1 MIHQKKKIISELEEV
16 LKSNNILLD
25 DIWLFGS
32 QTDAVSDVD
41 IIIVYKKLKKIIFS
55 KFIKNLLKGGTIIYI
70 PCKNKKKIFLF
81 EDLKIFSIKKKRMV
95 KDSLDQRFHKYR
107 TLSSFLERY
116 YYARTLFDKVGTKIN
131 ENNFIDLKSVMF
143 SYDNFKKLNKY
154 FKIKKST
161 FDYSRTEYDN
171 IRQQFLKNKNKKKI
185 KRYFLKMKKRD
196 KKFFLESIKILNNSF
211 SYGKIK
217 PFLFNFNDK
226 KFYYTN
232 EKKNNVP
239 NIYGQVYNLYAT
251 RKKEI
256 SKKILSDFKP
266 KSKIYKLNKTFKK
279 YLLLKLQFLNDNYLD
294 LRKKKFKSGLYRF
307 KWYL

>member
-1 MIHQKKKIISELEEV
+1 MIHQKKKIINELEEV
-16 LKSNNILLD
+16 LKSNCILLD

-41 IIIVYKKLKKIIFS
+41 IIVVYKKLKKIIFS

-70 PCKNKKKIFLF
+70 PYKNKKKIFLF

-154 FKIKKST
+154 FKIEKST

-171 IRQQFLKNKNKKKI
+171 IRQQFLKNKNKKK
-185 KRYFLKMKKRD
+185 LKD
-196 KKFFLESIKILNNSF
+196 
-211 SYGKIK
+211 
-217 PFLFNFNDK
+217 
-226 KFYYTN
+226 
-232 EKKNNVP
+232 
-239 NIYGQVYNLYAT
+239 
-251 RKKEI
+251 
-256 SKKILSDFKP
+256 
-266 KSKIYKLNKTFKK
+266 TF
-279 YLLLKLQFLNDNYLD
+279 
-294 LRKKKFKSGLYRF
+294 
-307 KWYL
+307 